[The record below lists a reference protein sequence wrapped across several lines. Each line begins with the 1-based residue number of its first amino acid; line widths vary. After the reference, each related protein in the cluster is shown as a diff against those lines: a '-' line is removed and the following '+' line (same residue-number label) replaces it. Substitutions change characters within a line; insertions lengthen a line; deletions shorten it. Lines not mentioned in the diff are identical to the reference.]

1 MGKVNDINGRILRLA
16 VPAIV
21 NNITVPLLGLCDTAI
36 AGHLGSV
43 SYIGAMAV
51 GAMMLNVIYW
61 LCGFLRMGTTG
72 LSARACGA
80 GDDAMSRDVLRKS
93 LTIAGAIAA
102 AVLVFNV
109 PLREL
114 LLRVIAPDAEIAAH
128 ASRYFT
134 ICVWAAPAQLGVMA
148 VSGWFIGLQNTVVP
162 MTVAIGI
169 NVVNVLLSLALVF
182 GFGLGF
188 EGIATGTLCANWAG
202 LAAALLYVRARLRRM
217 SGGNGAARQGR
228 VRWGRFFSINTDLFF
243 RSACI
248 MGVTLAMTS
257 IGARIGETTLA
268 ANAVV
273 MQFFLFFSYFMDGF
287 AFSAEAL
294 VGNAA
299 GRGDMPAQRQAVGAV
314 SLWGA
319 AMATAFAL
327 IYVTAAGPITGFIT
341 DDATV
346 RAAVAGMRWWITALP
361 PVTVAA
367 FIFDGVYI
375 GLARTRPLLVT
386 TLVAAL
392 AFFATVTLGTS
403 HGNVPTNGL
412 LWLGFEL
419 YLLLRG
425 VLLGVSYLKIQRK

>member
-1 MGKVNDINGRILRLA
+1 
-16 VPAIV
+16 
-21 NNITVPLLGLCDTAI
+21 
-36 AGHLGSV
+36 
-43 SYIGAMAV
+43 
-51 GAMMLNVIYW
+51 
-61 LCGFLRMGTTG
+61 
-72 LSARACGA
+72 
-80 GDDAMSRDVLRKS
+80 
-93 LTIAGAIAA
+93 
-102 AVLVFNV
+102 
-109 PLREL
+109 
-114 LLRVIAPDAEIAAH
+114 
-128 ASRYFT
+128 
-134 ICVWAAPAQLGVMA
+134 
-148 VSGWFIGLQNTVVP
+148 
-162 MTVAIGI
+162 
-169 NVVNVLLSLALVF
+169 
-182 GFGLGF
+182 
-188 EGIATGTLCANWAG
+188 
-202 LAAALLYVRARLRRM
+202 M
-217 SGGNGAARQGR
+217 SGGNGAATQGR

-299 GRGDMPAQRQAVGAV
+299 GRGEMPAQRQAVGAV

-319 AMATAFAL
+319 AMAAAFAL
-327 IYVTAAGPITGFIT
+327 IYVTAAGPITGCIT

-367 FIFDGVYI
+367 FIFDGVFI
-375 GLARTRPLLVT
+375 GLARTRLLLVT

-392 AFFATVTLGTS
+392 AFFATVTLGPGY
-403 HGNVPTNGL
+403 GNVPTNGL